1 MFGFTR
7 EQALVRTSVEL
18 GIDRDLERRRRAFSD
33 VLERVA
39 VRNLEATLFNRS
51 GNPRQISSNIDVVSF
66 GGEEYFLSTLRDIT
80 EHKKAEADLRRSD
93 AAAQMGL
100 LGKDPDRLVGR
111 VLWEEFPEVPN
122 EEALRRV
129 MSERIPITDELYYR
143 PLGEWVENHMYPSH
157 DGGLVT
163 FQRYITARKRT
174 EDELRKAQ
182 AELARV
188 TRITMM
194 GELAGSIAHEINQP
208 LGAIVNNSNVGL
220 RLVEGARGIPNDL
233 REILSDIVHDA
244 NRASDIITRV
254 RAMTQRTTPEKAS
267 LQLRDVIA
275 DVLALAGRKLAE
287 RRIDVRTELPEDL
300 PRVSGDR
307 VQLQQLLLNL
317 VMNGIEAMSGV
328 EDERRILTI
337 RGQRDE
343 LEGKPAVLI
352 TVQDFGG
359 GFRLE
364 DVDRLFDAFYITKA
378 HGMGMGLRISRSIV
392 EAHGGLLWATPNG
405 GPGATFFSALPV
417 ETDVN
422 HA

>member
-1 MFGFTR
+1 LSESG
-7 EQALVRTSVEL
+7 ALFEVVGT
-18 GIDRDLERRRRAFSD
+18 
-33 VLERVA
+33 A
-39 VRNLEATLFNRS
+39 V
-51 GNPRQISSNIDVVSF
+51 
-66 GGEEYFLSTLRDIT
+66 DIT
-80 EHKKAEADLRRSD
+80 ERKQADEAVQKAHEQVDLILTSISD
-93 AAAQMGL
+93 QFFALSKNWRFTYFNQHAAAQMRL

-122 EEALRRV
+122 EGSLRRV
-129 MSERIPITDELYYR
+129 MSERVPVTDELYYP

-174 EDELRKAQ
+174 EEELRKTQ

-188 TRITMM
+188 TRITTM

-220 RLVEGARGIPNDL
+220 RLVEGVHGLPTDL
-233 REILSDIVHDA
+233 GEILSGIVHDA

-254 RAMTQRTTPEKAS
+254 WAMTQRTTPERAS
-267 LQLRDVIA
+267 LQLRDVVA
-275 DVLALAGRKLAE
+275 DVLALAGCELAE
-287 RRIDVRTELPEDL
+287 RGIDVRTELPEDL
-300 PRVSGDR
+300 LRVSGDR
-307 VQLQQLLLNL
+307 VQLQQVLLNL

-337 RGQRDE
+337 RGQRDG
-343 LEGKPAVLI
+343 LDGKPAMLI

-359 GFRLE
+359 GFRPE
-364 DVDRLFDAFYITKA
+364 DVDRLFDAFYTTKP

-392 EAHGGLLWATPNG
+392 EAHGGLLWATPNEG
-405 GPGATFFSALPV
+405 SGATFSCALPA